1 MLKNAHKKGMNMA
14 GLRIRPV
21 DHLVLPYLQMQD
33 KLSEGCVEGFS
44 PDFKTVLRLKRL
56 RSEAE
61 ALGYNL
67 DDETVR
73 QCQAHSEANEAL
85 E

>member
-1 MLKNAHKKGMNMA
+1 MNMA
-14 GLRIRPV
+14 RIRIRPV

-44 PDFKTVLRLKRL
+44 PGFKTIVRL
-56 RSEAE
+56 RRLLSEAE
-61 ALGYNL
+61 AFGCNL
-67 DDETVR
+67 ADETVR
-73 QCQAHSEANEAL
+73 QLAADNDANEVL